1 MDSPQNMPS
10 PIEHYLSDLER
21 EDFIED
27 AAQRKAVD
35 QLQAL
40 YDKLTAES
48 AEVESFW
55 TKLFAGRKK
64 DQQLV
69 KGLYM
74 WGGVGR
80 GKTYLMDVFFDSLP
94 FEQKQRLHFH
104 RFMRYVHCEL
114 TKLQGEE
121 DPLRLVAEQFA
132 NKYRVLCFDEFFV
145 SDIGDAMILARVL
158 EVLFENGVT
167 LIATSNV
174 VPDNLYKDGLQRARF
189 LPAIDLLN
197 QYTQV
202 LNIDGGSDY
211 RLRTLQQLKLYHFP
225 ACAEAEAL
233 IDCNFHKLAGDE
245 GELIV
250 DSSIEIDG
258 REIPFRK
265 RTEGVI
271 WFDFM
276 QICGGPRSPAD
287 YIGISREF
295 QSVLIHGVPF
305 FENGTND
312 DTARR
317 FISLIDEFYDR
328 SVKLILSADVSLD
341 KLYQGGRLAF
351 EFERTQSRL
360 LEMQSAEYLSRQ
372 HKP

>member
-1 MDSPQNMPS
+1 MPS

-250 DSSIEIDG
+250 DSSIEVDG
-258 REIPFRK
+258 RGIPFRK

>member
-250 DSSIEIDG
+250 DSSIEVDG
-258 REIPFRK
+258 RGIPFRK